1 MENTKPFA
9 LPTATVLK
17 KELRESLAL
26 LRKDFAN
33 LEQFVAELAGDGVS
47 PSISLKKED
56 RDDLLSVTLEIRDA
70 ANNIE
75 FEANKIRE
83 KLERMVE

>member
-1 MENTKPFA
+1 MDQTAASAES
-9 LPTATVLK
+9 TATSLK

-33 LEQFVAELAGDGVS
+33 LEQFVAEIASDGTSPAVS
-47 PSISLKKED
+47 LTKED
-56 RDDLLSVTLEIRDA
+56 RDDLLSVSLEIRDA

-83 KLERMVE
+83 KLDRIVT